1 MALDAAFRSFLLYIR
16 ASVWL
21 RSGHVALMKK
31 YLTLVLVWTVLVTVA
46 LGFRSA
52 GQLRADPT
60 DDFSFTLG
68 QLPQSV
74 AYRIMPEKQVTHIF
88 EDRLDKFPKS
98 EAPKLA
104 QHLLELCKRHRFD
117 PAFILA
123 MIEVE
128 SRFQIKVVSYAGAV
142 GLMQIMPATAVVVA
156 SKLNPELASQTGLTR
171 LRLRRGEKNLQQA
184 AKRVLTNP
192 YANLS
197 LGVAYLAWLRDKYEG
212 LTSYY
217 LVAAYNVG
225 PARMDVL
232 RARKHFKPVATKL
245 YFEAIRRGVPN
256 FRYYRREA

>member
-1 MALDAAFRSFLLYIR
+1 
-16 ASVWL
+16 
-21 RSGHVALMKK
+21 MKK
-31 YLTLVLVWTVLVTVA
+31 YLTLVLAWTIFITVS

-52 GQLRADPT
+52 GSLRADPS

-68 QLPQSV
+68 HLPQSV

-88 EDRLDKFPKS
+88 QDRLDTFPRS

-104 QHLLELCKRHRFD
+104 RHLLELCKHHRFD
-117 PAFILA
+117 PAFVLA

-128 SRFQIKVVSYAGAV
+128 SGFHIRIVSPAGAV

-156 SKLNPELASQTGLTR
+156 RRLYPELAAQTGLIKA
-171 LRLRRGEKNLQQA
+171 RLRRGEKTLQQA
-184 AKRVLTNP
+184 ARRVLANP

-197 LGVAYLAWLRDKYEG
+197 LGVAYLAWLRDKYKG